1 MRYAT
6 KSAQVL
12 LGLAFLGAGGQKL
25 AGADHMAD
33 ELRRYGY
40 PRWSMHATGA
50 VEAGGALGMLLGL
63 RRRALVPAAGLLL
76 SATMVGALATHLTTH
91 LRLGESAR
99 DMAPPAALRA
109 MSAAVLAAPRAG
121 RGGAR

>member
-76 SATMVGALATHLTTH
+76 SATMVGALATHL
-91 LRLGESAR
+91 RLGESAR
-99 DMAPPAALRA
+99 DMAPPAALLA
-109 MSAAVLAAPRAG
+109 MSAAGLAAPRAG

>member
-12 LGLAFLGAGGQKL
+12 LGLALLGAGGQKL

-63 RRRALVPAAGLLL
+63 RRRALVPEAGLLL
-76 SATMVGALATHLTTH
+76 SATMVGALATHL
-91 LRLGESAR
+91 RLGESAR
-99 DMAPPAALRA
+99 DMVPPAA
-109 MSAAVLAAPRAG
+109 VLSAPRAG